1 MHCRLLRSGKVEGIV
16 YVADENLTLQCML
29 TKIIL
34 RSVTVH
40 LMKLIGASV
49 SEPHTSVTALR
60 DACVCMSVCGHIPKI
75 KFNKGISTLHTCSS
89 NSWSMQVDTTI
100 DPSLSN
106 STLIY

>member
-75 KFNKGISTLHTCSS
+75 KFNERKRRHFNFAHVLMVNAS
-89 NSWSMQVDTTI
+89 
-100 DPSLSN
+100 
-106 STLIY
+106 